1 MLIASVSETGSCEW
15 SETEYSNTRL
25 LLESKP
31 YRHGKPKYCFGTYSL
46 DTEDKHDTDEK
57 MYLPVDTDFDSNWIY
72 VYYGHSHETNNL
84 YAFMYFSRSGGFE

>member
-1 MLIASVSETGSCEW
+1 MIFENELRDNYMLIASVSETGSCEW

-57 MYLPVDTDFDSNWIY
+57 MYLPVDTDF
-72 VYYGHSHETNNL
+72 GKELCFQMCPFTNT
-84 YAFMYFSRSGGFE
+84 